1 MADFYEEEVDND
13 VDAMMKLLEP
23 ALISILG
30 IVIGTIVISMYLP
43 MYSALTQIG

>member
-1 MADFYEEEVDND
+1 
-13 VDAMMKLLEP
+13 MKLLEP